1 MPHILRRSMH
11 GYEPQRIEQKWQR
24 RWEERGTF
32 RVPDPG
38 DPGFDGSKPKF
49 YVLDMFPY
57 PSGKGLHVGHP
68 IGYIGTDI
76 VARYKRMSGHNV
88 LHPMGYDSFG
98 LPADQYAVE
107 TGIHPAITTDRNI
120 DTYERQLR
128 RFGFSYDWSRR
139 LATTDPDYYRW
150 TQWIFLR
157 LFHSWFDGERA
168 RPISELINQLEAGER
183 DAGGRPW
190 AELSAAEQRD
200 YVDGERL
207 AYIAEVEVNWCPM
220 LGTVLANE
228 EVTKEGKSD
237 RGDFPVYRR
246 PLRQWM
252 LRITAYADRLIDDL
266 DLIAW
271 PESVKTMQ
279 SNWIGRSHGAD
290 VVFPLADADGEIE
303 VYTTRPD
310 TLFGATYMVL
320 APEHPLVDAVA
331 TEDRRAAIDAYRTR
345 AANQSELDRIADLRD
360 KTGEFTGGYA
370 VNPVN
375 GERIPVWVADY
386 VLMTYGTGAIMAV
399 PAGDQRDFEFSQ
411 QFGLPIRATVVPP
424 DEWLEKMAP
433 HVEALPPGADLAAAR
448 AHYLAHPGEFPEAY
462 TDYAVAHDS
471 ANDEVSL
478 DGLPSAEAIATII
491 GWLEETGKGVGQT
504 RYKLRDWLFSR
515 QRYWGEPI
523 PILHGPAGELRAV
536 PDSELPLELPEVED
550 FRPHASD
557 DPDAE
562 PQPALA
568 GAPDDWK
575 LVEIDGTTYRR
586 ELNVM
591 PQWAG
596 SCWYYLRYIDPGND
610 EALVDLD
617 KERYWMA
624 PNGVDLYVG
633 GVEHAVLHLLYA
645 RFWHKVLYDLG
656 HVSTPEP
663 FSRLFNQ
670 GYILAPAFQD
680 ARGIYVQAAEVEERD
695 GAFVHPEHGEVT
707 QLAGKMGKSLK
718 NSVSPDQVFEDHGCD
733 VLRLYEMYMG
743 PLDDDKP
750 WTTRDIVGIERFLHR
765 VWRNLIDQ
773 ESGDLKVSDEP
784 APADLRRLV
793 HQTIATVTTDVEGMR
808 FNTAIARL
816 IELNN
821 DLVGRD
827 RVPREVAE
835 PLVLMLAPFAPHLGE
850 ELWERLGHDG
860 SVAWEA
866 WPAFD
871 EALLV
876 EDTVEVVVQVDGK
889 VRARVSVPAGAADD
903 VAEAAAR
910 ADERVAALL
919 GDATV
924 ARVVVVPDRLVNF
937 VLG

>member
-1 MPHILRRSMH
+1 MH
-11 GYEPQRIEQKWQR
+11 GYEPQVIEEKWQQL
-24 RWEERGTF
+24 WEERQTF
-32 RVPDPG
+32 RVPGPG
-38 DPGFDGSKPKF
+38 DPEFDASKPKF

-107 TGIHPAITTDRNI
+107 TGIHPRITTDRNI

-128 RFGFSYDWSRR
+128 RFGFSYDWSRGF
-139 LATTDPDYYRW
+139 ATTDPDYYRW
-150 TQWIFLR
+150 TQWIFLQ
-157 LFHSWFDGERA
+157 LFGSWFDGEQA
-168 RPISELINQLEAGER
+168 RPVAELVAKLESGEL
-183 DAGGRPW
+183 DAGGRAW
-190 AELSAAEQRD
+190 ADLDEAERRAL
-200 YVDGERL
+200 VDRKRL
-207 AYIAEVEVNWCPM
+207 AYLEEVEVNWCPM

-228 EVTKEGKSD
+228 EVTNEGKSD

-266 DLIAW
+266 ELIEW

-279 SNWIGRSHGAD
+279 RNWIGRSHGAD
-290 VVFPLADADGEIE
+290 VAFPLADGSGDIV

-320 APEHPLVDAVA
+320 APEHPLVDLVTTA
-331 TEDRRAAIDAYRTR
+331 EHRAAVEAYRERAIDQSEVERMAETR
-345 AANQSELDRIADLRD
+345 A

-375 GERIPVWVADY
+375 GEEIPVWVADY
-386 VLMTYGTGAIMAV
+386 VLMGYGTGAIMAV
-399 PAGDQRDFEFSQ
+399 PAGDQRDFEFAQ

-424 DEWLEKMAP
+424 DDWLAQMASGEP
-433 HVEALPPGADLAAAR
+433 LDEAR
-448 AHYLAHPGEFPEAY
+448 ARYLAHPELFPEAY
-462 TDYAVAHDS
+462 TGYAVAYDS

-478 DGLPSAEAIATII
+478 DGLPSAEAIARII
-491 GWLEETGKGVGQT
+491 EWLEETGKGEGQV

-523 PILHGPAGELRAV
+523 PILHGPDGELRPV
-536 PDSELPLELPEVED
+536 DEDDLPLELPDVED
-550 FRPHASD
+550 FRPHASE

-562 PQPALA
+562 PQPALVA
-568 GAPDDWK
+568 APEDWRV
-575 LVEIDGTTYRR
+575 VEIDGKQYRR

-610 EALVDLD
+610 ERLVDPA

-663 FSRLFNQ
+663 FAQLFNQ
-670 GYILAPAFQD
+670 GYITAPAYVD
-680 ARGIYVQAAEVEERD
+680 TRGIYVEASEVDER
-695 GAFVHPEHGEVT
+695 GGKFLHPDAGEVT

-718 NSVSPDQVFEDHGCD
+718 NSVSPDDVFAEHGCD
-733 VLRLYEMYMG
+733 VLRMYEMYMG
-743 PLDDDKP
+743 PLSDDKP
-750 WTTRDIVGIERFLHR
+750 WTTRDIIGIKRFLHR
-765 VWRNLIDQ
+765 VWRNYVDQ
-773 ESGDLKVSDEP
+773 DTGELAVADEP
-784 APADLRRLV
+784 ADEELRRLL
-793 HQTIATVTTDVEGMR
+793 HRTVAAVTDDVEDMR
-808 FNTAIARL
+808 FNTAIARM

-821 DLVGRD
+821 ELVGRH

-835 PLVLMLAPFAPHLGE
+835 PLLLMLAPFAPHFAE
-850 ELWERLGHDG
+850 ELWERLGHET
-860 SVAWEA
+860 SVAYA
-866 WPAFD
+866 SWPDYD
-871 EALLV
+871 EKYLV
-876 EDTVEVVVQVDGK
+876 EDSVELVVQIDGK
-889 VRARVSVPAGAADD
+889 VRSRVTAAAGADRTA
-903 VAEAAAR
+903 AEAAAR
-910 ADERVAALL
+910 ADDRIAALL
-919 GDATV
+919 DGVEV
-924 ARVVVVPDRLVNF
+924 AKVIVVPDRLVNF
-937 VLG
+937 VVAPPA